1 MTRPQNKSTSVSRG
15 VSEERLETWRR
26 RAGEAGGKG
35 LDEGE
40 EGMCQTTSAK
50 EERRWLRMQTG
61 ESFPKQHLDRVQHLP
76 EEGEMGGRR
85 RPG

>member
-1 MTRPQNKSTSVSRG
+1 M
-15 VSEERLETWRR
+15 WRR
-26 RAGEAGGKG
+26 RAGEAGGA

-61 ESFPKQHLDRVQHLP
+61 ESFPKQHLYRVQHLP